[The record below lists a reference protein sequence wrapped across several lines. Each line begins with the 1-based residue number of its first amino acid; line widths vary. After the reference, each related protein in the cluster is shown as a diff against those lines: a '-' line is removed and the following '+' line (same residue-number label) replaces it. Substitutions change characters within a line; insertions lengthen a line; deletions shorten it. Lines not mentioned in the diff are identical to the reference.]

1 MAGRGKGRGIREVE
15 GKNILMGPDQSTP
28 RRRTVN
34 TSLVEFES
42 EETVFDNREDTPDEY
57 QRIKKGRGW
66 VKLQRVNMSELKCFQ
81 TQVMKIDDLSVVPM
95 DSIIKFNKDFNNFFT
110 QER

>member
-1 MAGRGKGRGIREVE
+1 
-15 GKNILMGPDQSTP
+15 
-28 RRRTVN
+28 
-34 TSLVEFES
+34 
-42 EETVFDNREDTPDEY
+42 
-57 QRIKKGRGW
+57 
-66 VKLQRVNMSELKCFQ
+66 MSELKCFQ